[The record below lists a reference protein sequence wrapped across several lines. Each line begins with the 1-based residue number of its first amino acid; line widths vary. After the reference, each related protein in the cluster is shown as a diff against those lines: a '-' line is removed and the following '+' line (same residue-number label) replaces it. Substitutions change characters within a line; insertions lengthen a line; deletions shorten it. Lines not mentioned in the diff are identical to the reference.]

1 MKTDKVN
8 MEILEQLKDL
18 TTVELVELQINITKI
33 LQEREVSEDTIK
45 AAVEYLYGTS
55 RGSVRYTDLT
65 LYLEKQGLRRESI
78 ARRVVDMWRKNPR
91 IAHGG
96 CPIGE
101 SESDEN
107 PIYPHVDNTRYPHI
121 CYLDHAVFMTL

>member
-1 MKTDKVN
+1 

-45 AAVEYLYGTS
+45 SAIAYLDSIT

-65 LYLEKQGLRRESI
+65 LYLEKQGLKRESI
-78 ARRVVDMWRKNPR
+78 ARRVVDMWRKNTSMGE
-91 IAHGG
+91 GG

-101 SESDEN
+101 QESDEN
-107 PIYPHVDNTRYPHI
+107 PIYPYVDNMKYNMI
-121 CYLDHAVFMTL
+121 CYLKKRW